1 VKEPLH
7 ITLSDDEK
15 KIFFLNKILY
25 QAAAPF
31 STSSLLMSLVLPSCS
46 QCHQDLFFAA
56 DAKGE
61 QNWPIALKST
71 SGLYYNQ
78 GILKGGVSLYCCVD
92 LLFDWFGL
100 VCLANKNKKNVCCP
114 TADSKPLKQE
124 VNSTVMLPL

>member
-1 VKEPLH
+1 MFYLIKLATHISIDKQDIFWVKEPHH
-7 ITLSDDEK
+7 IHNLQRRRK
-15 KIFFLNKILY
+15 KIFLNKILY

-46 QCHQDLFFAA
+46 QCHQDLFFAT

-78 GILKGGVSLYCCVD
+78 GITLKGEVSVSLYH
-92 LLFDWFGL
+92 
-100 VCLANKNKKNVCCP
+100 
-114 TADSKPLKQE
+114 
-124 VNSTVMLPL
+124 